1 MILCLVSINWY
12 NKCKKKYY
20 KTKCDLTARGKK
32 LALVYLQKNKQR
44 KKNCCEPERLTGFEG
59 NLEPIDGTRH
69 VHGTADLL
77 VSGLIGLG
85 KETARSLQNF

>member
-1 MILCLVSINWY
+1 ME
-12 NKCKKKYY
+12 KQ
-20 KTKCDLTARGKK
+20 TKEKK
-32 LALVYLQKNKQR
+32 LLWAR
-44 KKNCCEPERLTGFEG
+44 KTGFEG

-85 KETARSLQNF
+85 KETARSL

>member
-1 MILCLVSINWY
+1 MQKEILQDKMWLNCQ
-12 NKCKKKYY
+12 
-20 KTKCDLTARGKK
+20 RKK
-32 LALVYLQKNKQR
+32 LALVYLRKNKE

>member
-1 MILCLVSINWY
+1 MQKEILQDKMWLNCQ
-12 NKCKKKYY
+12 
-20 KTKCDLTARGKK
+20 RKK